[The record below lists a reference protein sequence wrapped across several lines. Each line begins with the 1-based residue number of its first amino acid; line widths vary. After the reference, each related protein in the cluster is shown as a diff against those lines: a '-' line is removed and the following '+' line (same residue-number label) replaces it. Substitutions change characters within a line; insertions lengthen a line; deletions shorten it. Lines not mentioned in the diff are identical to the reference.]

1 MQSSPFTLTDKIALV
16 TGGSR
21 GLGRAMVL
29 AFARAGANVVI
40 ASRKLDACAAVAH
53 EVEALGRR
61 ALPIAAHVGKWDDND
76 MLAER
81 ACAHFGRVDILVN
94 NAGIYEF
101 GDLAGITPDSID
113 RQFALNVKGLI
124 LATQA
129 AAQAFPAEGGV
140 VVNIS
145 SGAGVTPIAQAQAYS
160 ATKGAVDSLTR
171 SLALELG
178 PRNIRVV
185 GVAPGLT
192 ATEGTAGMGEEGA
205 APFIARTPLG
215 RIGQPADIAAAVS
228 FVVSEDGRWI
238 TGETLQ
244 VGGGLRL

>member
-1 MQSSPFTLTDKIALV
+1 MGKLEGRVAIVTGASKGIGAGIALRLAADGASV
-16 TGGSR
+16 VVNYARSAEAAEQVVATIRHAGGH
-21 GLGRAMVL
+21 A
-29 AFARAGANVVI
+29 
-40 ASRKLDACAAVAH
+40 AAVRADISQPA
-53 EVEALGRR
+53 EIKALFD
-61 ALPIAAHVGKWDDND
+61 AA
-76 MLAER
+76 AT
-81 ACAHFGRVDILVN
+81 AFGHVDILVN

-101 GDLAGITPDSID
+101 SDLAGITPDSID

-129 AAQAFPAEGGV
+129 AAQAFPATGGV

-145 SGAGVTPIAQAQAYS
+145 SGVALTPIVQAQVYS
-160 ATKGAVDSLTR
+160 ATKGAVDNLTR

-178 PRNIRVV
+178 PRKIRVV

-192 ATEGTAGMGEEGA
+192 ATEGTSAMGEEGT
-205 APFIARTPLG
+205 APFVARTPLG
-215 RIGQPADIAAAVS
+215 RIGQPADIAAAVA
-228 FVVSEDGRWI
+228 FVVSDDGGWI

>member
-1 MQSSPFTLTDKIALV
+1 MSKLEGRVAIVTGASKGIGAGIALRLAADGASVVVNYARSEEVAQKLV
-16 TGGSR
+16 TTIRAAGGHAKAVQADVSQPAEIHA
-21 GLGRAMVL
+21 LFDKATA
-29 AFARAGANVVI
+29 AFG
-40 ASRKLDACAAVAH
+40 H
-53 EVEALGRR
+53 
-61 ALPIAAHVGKWDDND
+61 
-76 MLAER
+76 
-81 ACAHFGRVDILVN
+81 VDILVN

-129 AAQAFPAEGGV
+129 AASAFPLTGGV

-145 SGAGVTPIAQAQAYS
+145 SGAGVTPMAEAQVYS
-160 ATKGAVDSLTR
+160 ATKAAVDSLTR

-178 PRNIRVV
+178 PRRIRVV
-185 GVAPGLT
+185 GVAPGLV
-192 ATEGTAGMGEEGA
+192 ATEGTSGMGEEGA
-205 APFIARTPLG
+205 APFVERTPLG
-215 RIGQPADIAAAVS
+215 RIGQPADIAAAVA
-228 FVVSEDGRWI
+228 FAVSDDGGWI

>member
-1 MQSSPFTLTDKIALV
+1 MGKLDGRVAVVTGASKGIGAGIALRLAADGAKV
-16 TGGSR
+16 VVNYARSGDAAAALVKRIEGAGGQAKAVQADVSK
-21 GLGRAMVL
+21 A
-29 AFARAGANVVI
+29 AEI
-40 ASRKLDACAAVAH
+40 AALFEQAVA
-53 EVEALGRR
+53 AY
-61 ALPIAAHVGKWDDND
+61 
-76 MLAER
+76 
-81 ACAHFGRVDILVN
+81 GRVDILVN

-101 GDLAGITPDSID
+101 GDLAGITEESID
-113 RQFALNVKGLI
+113 RQFGLNVKGLI

-129 AAQAFPAEGGV
+129 AARHFPAEGGV

-145 SGAGVTPIAQAQAYS
+145 SGAGLTPIAEAQVYS
-160 ATKGAVDSLTR
+160 ATKGAVDNLTR

-178 PRNIRVV
+178 PRGIRVV
-185 GVAPGLT
+185 GIAPGLT
-192 ATEGTAGMGEEGA
+192 ATEGNSGMGEEMQ

-228 FVVSEDGRWI
+228 FVVSADGGWI

>member
-1 MQSSPFTLTDKIALV
+1 MGKLNGKVAIV
-16 TGGSR
+16 TGASKGIGAGIAAR
-21 GLGRAMVL
+21 L
-29 AFARAGANVVI
+29 AADGANVIVNYARSAEAAEQVVAAIKKAGGHATAVQADVSKPADI
-40 ASRKLDACAAVAH
+40 AKLFEKAAAISGH
-53 EVEALGRR
+53 
-61 ALPIAAHVGKWDDND
+61 
-76 MLAER
+76 
-81 ACAHFGRVDILVN
+81 VDILVN

-101 GDLAGITPDSID
+101 GDLASITEESID
-113 RQFALNVKGLI
+113 RQFGLNVKGLI
-124 LATQA
+124 LTTQA
-129 AAQAFPAEGGV
+129 AATAFPATGGV

-160 ATKGAVDSLTR
+160 ATKGAVDNLTR

-178 PRNIRVV
+178 PRKIRVV

-192 ATEGTAGMGEEGA
+192 ATEGTSGMGDEGA

-215 RIGQPADIAAAVS
+215 RIGQPADIAAAVA
-228 FVVSEDGRWI
+228 FVVSDDGGWI

>member
-1 MQSSPFTLTDKIALV
+1 MAKLDGKVAIVTGASKGIGAGIAL
-16 TGGSR
+16 R
-21 GLGRAMVL
+21 L
-29 AFARAGANVVI
+29 AADGASVVVNYARSA
-40 ASRKLDACAAVAH
+40 D
-53 EVEALGRR
+53 
-61 ALPIAAHVGKWDDND
+61 
-76 MLAER
+76 LAEQLVAKIR
-81 ACAHFGRVDILVN
+81 HAGGHAMAVQADVSQPDQITTLFEKTVAEFRHVDILVN

-101 GDLAGITPDSID
+101 GDLASITAESID

-129 AAQAFPAEGGV
+129 AAAAFPQAGGV

-160 ATKGAVDSLTR
+160 ATKGAVDNLTR

-192 ATEGTAGMGEEGA
+192 ATEGTSGMGEEGA
-205 APFIARTPLG
+205 APFVARTPLG
-215 RIGQPADIAAAVS
+215 RIGQPADIAAAVA
-228 FVVSEDGRWI
+228 FVVSEEAGWI

>member
-1 MQSSPFTLTDKIALV
+1 MARLDGKVAIVTGASKGIGAGIALRLAADGASV
-16 TGGSR
+16 VVNYARSADAAGELVAKIKQAGGHAAALQADISQPDQIKTLFEKSI
-21 GLGRAMVL
+21 G
-29 AFARAGANVVI
+29 AFG
-40 ASRKLDACAAVAH
+40 H
-53 EVEALGRR
+53 
-61 ALPIAAHVGKWDDND
+61 
-76 MLAER
+76 
-81 ACAHFGRVDILVN
+81 VDILIN

-101 GDLAGITPDSID
+101 GDLASITAESID

-129 AAQAFPAEGGV
+129 AALAFPATGGV

-145 SGAGVTPIAQAQAYS
+145 SGAGVTPIVQAQAYS
-160 ATKGAVDSLTR
+160 ATKGAVDNLTR

-178 PRNIRVV
+178 PRKIRVV

-192 ATEGTAGMGEEGA
+192 ATEGTSGMGEEGA
-205 APFIARTPLG
+205 APFVARTPLG
-215 RIGQPADIAAAVS
+215 RIGQPADIAAAVA
-228 FVVSEDGRWI
+228 FVVSDDGAWI

>member
-1 MQSSPFTLTDKIALV
+1 MAKLDGRVAIVTGASKGIGAGIALRLAADGASVVVNYSRSADAAEHLV
-16 TGGSR
+16 TTIK
-21 GLGRAMVL
+21 
-29 AFARAGANVVI
+29 RAGGHATAVQADISQPDQIKVLFE
-40 ASRKLDACAAVAH
+40 KTTAA
-53 EVEALGRR
+53 
-61 ALPIAAHVGKWDDND
+61 
-76 MLAER
+76 
-81 ACAHFGRVDILVN
+81 FGHVDILVN

-101 GDLAGITPDSID
+101 GDLASITPDSID

-129 AAQAFPAEGGV
+129 AAQAFPATGGV

-160 ATKGAVDSLTR
+160 ATKGAVDNLTR

-178 PRNIRVV
+178 PRKIRVV

-192 ATEGTAGMGEEGA
+192 ATEGTSGMGEEGA

-215 RIGQPADIAAAVS
+215 RIGQPADIAAAVA
-228 FVVSEDGRWI
+228 FAVSDEGGWI

>member
-1 MQSSPFTLTDKIALV
+1 MARLEGKVAIV
-16 TGGSR
+16 TGASKGIGAGIARRLAADGARVVVNYAKSADAA
-21 GLGRAMVL
+21 GLLVSLIEKEGGHAVPIQ
-29 AFARAGANVVI
+29 ADIARPEEI
-40 ASRKLDACAAVAH
+40 TLLFEKT
-53 EVEALGRR
+53 
-61 ALPIAAHVGKWDDND
+61 IAA
-76 MLAER
+76 
-81 ACAHFGRVDILVN
+81 FGRVDILVN

-205 APFIARTPLG
+205 APFVARTPLG

-228 FVVSEDGRWI
+228 FVVSEVGRWI

>member
-1 MQSSPFTLTDKIALV
+1 MARLDGKVAIVTGASKGIGAGIALRLAADGASV
-16 TGGSR
+16 VVNYARSADAAGQLVAKIKQAGGH
-21 GLGRAMVL
+21 AT
-29 AFARAGANVVI
+29 
-40 ASRKLDACAAVAH
+40 
-53 EVEALGRR
+53 ALQADISQPDQIGT
-61 ALPIAAHVGKWDDND
+61 LFEKSIS
-76 MLAER
+76 E
-81 ACAHFGRVDILVN
+81 FGHVDILVN

-101 GDLAGITPDSID
+101 GDLASITPDSID

-129 AAQAFPAEGGV
+129 AAQAFPATGGV

-160 ATKGAVDSLTR
+160 ATKGAVDNLTR

-185 GVAPGLT
+185 GIAPGLT
-192 ATEGTAGMGEEGA
+192 ATEGTSGMGEEGA

-228 FVVSEDGRWI
+228 FVVSDDGGWI

-244 VGGGLRL
+244 IGGGLRL

>member
-1 MQSSPFTLTDKIALV
+1 MAKLDGKVAIVTGASKGIGAGIAL
-16 TGGSR
+16 R
-21 GLGRAMVL
+21 L
-29 AFARAGANVVI
+29 AADGASVVVNYARSA
-40 ASRKLDACAAVAH
+40 D
-53 EVEALGRR
+53 
-61 ALPIAAHVGKWDDND
+61 
-76 MLAER
+76 LAEQLVAKIR
-81 ACAHFGRVDILVN
+81 HAGGHAMAVQADVSQPDQITTLFEKTIAEFKHVDVLVN

-101 GDLAGITPDSID
+101 GDLASITAESID

-129 AAQAFPAEGGV
+129 AAAAFPQAGGV

-160 ATKGAVDSLTR
+160 ATKGAVDNLTR

-192 ATEGTAGMGEEGA
+192 ATEGTSGMGEEGA
-205 APFIARTPLG
+205 APFVARTPLG
-215 RIGQPADIAAAVS
+215 RIGQPADIAAAVA
-228 FVVSEDGRWI
+228 FVVSEEAGWI